1 MAKGFVRYTVVWIS
15 QNLAIPF
22 WSIGHIHLM
31 TTVYE
36 DVIEIISSIG
46 MNAIVAIGFYI
57 SYKEDGRR
65 SIHDKR
71 PGKGCT
77 VEIKYPPGKNR

>member
-1 MAKGFVRYTVVWIS
+1 MAKGIVRYTVVWIS

-31 TTVYE
+31 TTIYD
-36 DVIEIISSIG
+36 DVIEIVSSIG

-57 SYKEDGRR
+57 SYKEDGR

-71 PGKGCT
+71 PDKSSSIKGRNKAT
-77 VEIKYPPGKNR
+77 KD

>member
-1 MAKGFVRYTVVWIS
+1 MAKGIVRYTVVWIS

-31 TTVYE
+31 TTIYD
-36 DVIEIISSIG
+36 DVIEIASSIG

-57 SYKEDGRR
+57 SYKEDGR

-71 PGKGCT
+71 PDKSSS
-77 VEIKYPPGKNR
+77 IKARNKATKD

>member
-1 MAKGFVRYTVVWIS
+1 MAKGIVRYTVVWIS

-31 TTVYE
+31 TTVYD
-36 DVIEIISSIG
+36 DVIEIFSSIG

-57 SYKEDGRR
+57 SYKEDGR

-71 PGKGCT
+71 PDKSNPT
-77 VEIKYPPGKNR
+77 KSRNKATKD

>member
-1 MAKGFVRYTVVWIS
+1 MAKGIVRYTIVWIS

-36 DVIEIISSIG
+36 DVIEIVSSIG

-57 SYKEDGRR
+57 SYKEDGR

-77 VEIKYPPGKNR
+77 VEIKYPSGKSR

>member
-1 MAKGFVRYTVVWIS
+1 MVIEEVENLDLKTNQVKAFLKYTTIWIS

-36 DVIEIISSIG
+36 DLHEILMSLG
-46 MNAIVAIGFYI
+46 MNLIVAIGFYI
-57 SYKEDGRR
+57 DYKDTR
-65 SIHDKR
+65 KQ
-71 PGKGCT
+71 
-77 VEIKYPPGKNR
+77 N

>member
-1 MAKGFVRYTVVWIS
+1 MAKGIVRYTVVWIS

-31 TTVYE
+31 TTVYD
-36 DVIEIISSIG
+36 DVIELASSIG

-57 SYKEDGRR
+57 SYKEDGR
-65 SIHDKR
+65 SVHDKC
-71 PGKGCT
+71 PNKSSSIKGRNKA
-77 VEIKYPPGKNR
+77 IKD

>member
-1 MAKGFVRYTVVWIS
+1 MAKGIVRYTVVWIS

-31 TTVYE
+31 TTVYA
-36 DVIEIISSIG
+36 DVVEIVSSVG

-57 SYKEDGRR
+57 SYKEDGR
-65 SIHDKR
+65 SVCYKCSDKSNADQGR
-71 PGKGCT
+71 DQAVKG
-77 VEIKYPPGKNR
+77 